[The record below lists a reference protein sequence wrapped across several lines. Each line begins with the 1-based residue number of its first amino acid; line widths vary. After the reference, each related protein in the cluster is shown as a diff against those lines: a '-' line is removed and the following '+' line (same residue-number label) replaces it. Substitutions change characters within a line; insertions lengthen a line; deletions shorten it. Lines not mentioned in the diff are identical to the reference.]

1 MGLQRRPKQH
11 ALLPASLHR
20 DTFSYSAIPIKMTMI
35 VPTTPINRELE
46 FISPG
51 SDCAVNRLAGANN
64 FLSTKPPRT
73 ATIRDVL
80 GTKFR
85 VSSNEM
91 VDIVQPHEP
100 YHNKVDSDD
109 VVQQLWNY

>member
-1 MGLQRRPKQH
+1 
-11 ALLPASLHR
+11 
-20 DTFSYSAIPIKMTMI
+20 MTMI
-35 VPTTPINRELE
+35 VPTTPMNRELGV
-46 FISPG
+46 ISRAPI
-51 SDCAVNRLAGANN
+51 ALPTVWRTQPI
-64 FLSTKPPRT
+64 FLSTEPPRT

-80 GTKFR
+80 GTKFW